1 MLRNY
6 LITTLRNLFRNRI
19 NTAINIIGLTMGIAC
34 AITLFL
40 LASYSN
46 SYNDFEENY
55 SRIYRFVNSSPG
67 QGGEMDHTP
76 GIPLPFVTAVEEDFP
91 EFENIILTRDH
102 YGETI
107 FTINP
112 SSEEPIFNELQD
124 KRILFTEND
133 YFKMFTVDWL
143 EGNREKALDNQNGI
157 VLTKSIADTFF
168 PEGNALGKE
177 LVFNKTYDLEVTGII
192 GDLPHN
198 TDMPFDLFISVG
210 VFNEELKEARWNSVS
225 SNDQCY
231 IMMAENDNASNY
243 KERLKDFV
251 LKHFD
256 EEDEEV
262 YQLQPMSELHFS
274 ENHANYSYS
283 SVSSNQILVMI
294 LIGIFLMLTAC
305 INFVNLSTAI
315 AIKRS
320 KEVGVRKVLGST
332 RQQLVFQFLAESFG
346 LILLSVVLAL
356 GLAEVLIIY
365 INPFLDVFLDI
376 DLLDI
381 KFISTLLGGVFMIT
395 ILAGFYPAIVLSGFR
410 PALALKGK
418 ITSRN
423 TGGMSLRKGLVVFQF
438 FISQVFIIGTI
449 ITNVQLDFM
458 QKADL
463 GFDTEAIVHLRI
475 PEDDESKKKT
485 LSKEV
490 ARLAGV
496 ENISLS
502 FSAPSSGSVSVSN
515 FFVEEE
521 GENFYTS
528 MKFVDQNYVDLYG
541 LELLAGRSIGE
552 SDTLKEVVVNE
563 KLLRY
568 INHEGSPQEAIGK
581 QLKLWGQWVPI
592 VGVVGDFNTT
602 SLHDEL
608 MTVALFSSSDSYR
621 MASVKVNLK
630 AFEKTNAEIK
640 TIWKSLYPE
649 YEYDYSFYDDRLRE
663 FYEGEQKMATIFSF
677 FSSIAIIVGCLGLF
691 GLSSFMINQRT
702 KEIGVRKTLG
712 ATVTSIVGMFSIS
725 FFKLITLAFIVA
737 APIAY
742 LGMNEWLQTFQYRI
756 EMNPLLFLAG
766 LIGTVLVA
774 AFTVGFKSVK
784 AAVAN
789 PVKSLRDE

>member
-19 NTAINIIGLTMGIAC
+19 NTFINIIGLTMGIAC
-34 AITLFL
+34 AITLLL
-40 LASYSN
+40 LADYSN
-46 SYNDFEENY
+46 SYNNFEENY
-55 SRIYRFVNSSPG
+55 TRIYRFINSSPG

-76 GIPLPFVTAVEEDFP
+76 GIPIPFVEAVEEDFP
-91 EFENIILTRDH
+91 EFEHVILTRDH

-112 SSEEPIFNELQD
+112 SSQEPIFNELQD

-143 EGNREKALDNQNGI
+143 KGNRDKALGNNGV
-157 VLTKSIADTFF
+157 VLTKSIADIFF
-168 PEGNALGKE
+168 PDGNALGKE

-192 GDLPHN
+192 GDLPPN
-198 TDMPFDLFISVG
+198 SDMPFDLFISLG
-210 VFNEELKEARWNSVS
+210 VQSEEIKEASWGSVS
-225 SNDQCY
+225 SSDQCY
-231 IMMAENDNASNY
+231 IMMDENDNTSNY
-243 KERLKDFV
+243 QERLKDFV
-251 LKHFD
+251 AKYYD

-262 YQLQPMSELHFS
+262 YLLQPMSELHFS

-283 SVSSNQILVMI
+283 SVSRNQILVMI

-332 RQQLVFQFLAESFG
+332 RKQLVFQFLAESFG
-346 LILLSVVLAL
+346 LILLSVILAL

-376 DLLDI
+376 NLLDI
-381 KFISTLLGGVFMIT
+381 QFIATLFGGVFLIT

-418 ITSRN
+418 ITTKNS
-423 TGGMSLRKGLVVFQF
+423 GGMSLRKGLVVFQF

-449 ITNVQLDFM
+449 ITNVQLEFM

-475 PEDDESKKKT
+475 PEEDEAKKKI
-485 LSKEV
+485 LAKEV
-490 ARLAGV
+490 ERLAGV
-496 ENISLS
+496 DNISLS

-515 FFVEEE
+515 FTLEEE
-521 GENFYTS
+521 GEDFYTS
-528 MKFVDQNYVDLYG
+528 MKFVDQNYVELYG
-541 LELLAGRSIGE
+541 FELLAGRSIGV

-563 KLLRY
+563 KFLRY
-568 INHEGSPQEAIGK
+568 INHQGTAEDAVGK
-581 QLKLWGQWVPI
+581 QIRLWGLWVPI
-592 VGVVGDFNTT
+592 VGVVKDFNTT

-608 MTVALFSSSDSYR
+608 MTVAMFSNSDSYQ
-621 MASVKVNLK
+621 MASIKVNLK
-630 AFEKTNAEIK
+630 AFEQANKEIENV
-640 TIWKSLYPE
+640 WKSLYPE
-649 YEYDYSFYDDRLRE
+649 YEYDYSFYDDRLQE
-663 FYEGEQKMATIFSF
+663 YYEGEQEMATIFSF

-691 GLSSFMINQRT
+691 GLSAFMINQRT

-712 ATVTSIVGMFSIS
+712 ASVASIVGMFSMS
-725 FFKLITLAFIVA
+725 FIKLITIAFIIAV
-737 APIAY
+737 PIAY
-742 LGMNEWLQTFQYRI
+742 LGMNEWLQSFQYRI
-756 EMNPLLFLAG
+756 EMSPLLFLVG
-766 LIGTVLVA
+766 LLATILVA
-774 AFTVGFKSVK
+774 ALTVGFKSVK
-784 AAVAN
+784 AAIAN

>member
-55 SRIYRFVNSSPG
+55 SRIYRFVNSSSG